1 MIIYK
6 ISIFTSGIWSGII
19 ISGFL
24 LVILYNALSWLSSLE
39 ITYASFEKQIDFDKK
54 MNKEKVT
61 FGFWTWCCSIHLYRQ
76 KKRTYTKE
84 LLGTRKVF
92 AFLVCFLFN
101 IHKELFYKEL
111 AFRTFPN
118 PRRIL
123 LCTSF
128 RLLLDDG
135 LARKQSK

>member
-1 MIIYK
+1 
-6 ISIFTSGIWSGII
+6 
-19 ISGFL
+19 
-24 LVILYNALSWLSSLE
+24 
-39 ITYASFEKQIDFDKK
+39 
-54 MNKEKVT
+54 MNKEK
-61 FGFWTWCCSIHLYRQ
+61 GYFWFLDLNCCSIHLYRQ

-92 AFLVCFLFN
+92 AFLVFFFN

>member
-1 MIIYK
+1 MPRLK
-6 ISIFTSGIWSGII
+6 NK
-19 ISGFL
+19 L
-24 LVILYNALSWLSSLE
+24 IL
-39 ITYASFEKQIDFDKK
+39 IKK
-54 MNKEKVT
+54 MNKEK
-61 FGFWTWCCSIHLYRQ
+61 GYFWFLDLNCYSIHLYRQ
-76 KKRTYTKE
+76 KKKE
-84 LLGTRKVF
+84 RIVKYSLSLFVF
-92 AFLVCFLFN
+92 FFFFN